1 MDFGSGVPECTGKL
15 RFVSTKF
22 ELWKP
27 KIFKYVCCL
36 FFILL
41 GCFFREQL
49 LSSYLRQLS
58 FIFPKFWEFETFS
71 LPSFCIFRHPCRYSP
86 FIFFSSLFDLV
97 LAKIWI
103 RLRHAHNRTTWWSK
117 DPNAESLMRVG
128 IPAVKIIKT
137 LTRSKSNNVIPG
149 LKTNRVGLKSTA
161 KICNPADCRTSLKN
175 SLL

>member
-103 RLRHAHNRTTWWSK
+103 RLKHAHNRTTWWSN
-117 DPNAESLMRVG
+117 DPNAESLIRVS
-128 IPAVKIIKT
+128 IPAIKIIKT
-137 LTRSKSNNVIPG
+137 VTRSLPSTG
-149 LKTNRVGLKSTA
+149 FDYWAAHVGWTA
-161 KICNPADCRTSLKN
+161 NQNIRLLPEPMSLPIN
-175 SLL
+175 DLS